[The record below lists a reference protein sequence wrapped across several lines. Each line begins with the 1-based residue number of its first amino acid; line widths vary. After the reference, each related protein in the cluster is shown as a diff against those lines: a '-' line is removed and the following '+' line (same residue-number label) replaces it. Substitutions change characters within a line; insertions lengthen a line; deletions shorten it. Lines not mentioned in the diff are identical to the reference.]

1 MKLDGISAFVSTA
14 DAGSISEAA
23 RRLALPKSVISAR
36 LAELERSLD
45 AQLVQRTT
53 RKLTL
58 TEDGQAFLVRAR
70 HILTEVAD
78 AQAEIAERRGTLVGS
93 LRLSAPVSFGILH
106 LGPALYTFLQHH
118 PGIDL
123 TLDLDDRFVE
133 VAADGFDAV
142 LRHGPVADS
151 RLIARRLVTTRR
163 RLVASPAYLAAHG
176 RPTCVDELCD
186 HAGIL
191 YTNREADWRFH
202 VDGAW
207 TVARPR
213 RALRVNNGIVMRD
226 AALAG
231 LGLSLLPTFF
241 IDAQLRAGTLMAV
254 DVGATAEGAELYL
267 AYPGDRRASAK
278 VLALTESL
286 RRSFGDPP
294 YWDRD
299 GLPGD
304 DGAQHLTGAQDLTGA
319 GDLTDSTTAWPPGPR
334 TP

>member
-1 MKLDGISAFVSTA
+1 MKLDGITAFVATA

-45 AQLVQRTT
+45 AHLVQRTT

-58 TEDGQAFLVRAR
+58 TEDGQAFLIRAR
-70 HILTEVAD
+70 TILREVAD
-78 AQAEIAERRGTLVGS
+78 SQAEIAERRGTLVGP

-106 LGPALYTFLQHH
+106 LGPALYSFLHEH

-133 VAADGFDAV
+133 VAAEGFDAV
-142 LRHGPVADS
+142 LRHGPIADS
-151 RLIARRLVTTRR
+151 RLIAKRLVTTRR

-176 RPTCVDELCD
+176 RPTSVNDLCN

-191 YTNREADWRFH
+191 YTNREADWRFNTQ
-202 VDGAW
+202 GNW

-213 RALRVNNGIVMRD
+213 RAMRVNNGMVMRD

-231 LGLSLLPTFF
+231 LGLSLLPDFF
-241 IDAQLRAGTLMAV
+241 IDAELRAGSLAPV

-267 AYPGDRRASAK
+267 AYPGDQRASAK
-278 VLALTESL
+278 VLALADSL
-286 RRSFGDPP
+286 RRTFGDPP
-294 YWDRD
+294 YWDPSD
-299 GLPGD
+299 S
-304 DGAQHLTGAQDLTGA
+304 TGAL
-319 GDLTDSTTAWPPGPR
+319 PPDPR